1 MSYFINIT
9 DHGAKIYLNVN
20 QINFV
25 TSNRKGNAVIF
36 DNQGNEF
43 RLDEEYQTFV
53 DRLKNILG
61 VN

>member
-1 MSYFINIT
+1 MAYFINIT

-25 TSNRKGNAVIF
+25 TSNRKGLAVIF

-43 RLDEEYQTFV
+43 RLDEEYQVFV
-53 DRLKNILG
+53 ERLKNILG

>member
-1 MSYFINIT
+1 MAYFINIV

-25 TSNRKGNAVIF
+25 TSNRKGLAVIF